1 MNGCGLIYHLPNQ
14 CETASGNHQN
24 NGKKIMNQT
33 DIRKIIKECIR
44 ELMEAPVSKG
54 GHPVQDYSKVAGG
67 ETGQRKQDK
76 GLFDL
81 ATKVSKGITSS
92 DIDGWRHQALLSGD
106 KFIVPKSKYQKQ
118 QTKTKSV
125 SANIDS
131 LAAIRGKED
140 QERRATGGRVG
151 YTKVSATYINNQS
164 NAKATYNKAIDD
176 EIKRLGA
183 LQSQTKAGDKNYV
196 ALQNLIEDLEIR
208 KEEYSL
214 KWEFVTAAFNN
225 DENKMNNVRSDIQA
239 KRDERLKRAKSV
251 GTDPKGEEGKEQ
263 PKK

>member
-1 MNGCGLIYHLPNQ
+1 
-14 CETASGNHQN
+14 
-24 NGKKIMNQT
+24 MNQT
-33 DIRKIIKECIR
+33 DIRKIIKECIG

-54 GHPVQDYSKVAGG
+54 GHAVQDYSKVAGG
-67 ETGQRKQDK
+67 EAGQRKQDK

-81 ATKVSKGITSS
+81 STKVSRGIKSS
-92 DIDGWRHQALLSGD
+92 DIDAWRHQALLSGD
-106 KFIVPKSKYQKQ
+106 KTMISKDKYQKQ
-118 QTKTKSV
+118 QSKTKSV

-151 YTKVSATYINNQS
+151 FTKVSATYINNQS

-176 EIKRLGA
+176 EIKRLGV
-183 LQSQTKAGDKNYV
+183 LQSQARAGDKNYV

-251 GTDPKGEEGKEQ
+251 GTDPKGEEED
-263 PKK
+263 KKSKK